1 MMEATSAMPSDSG
14 AKSQILLVE
23 EDGSVRASLQR
34 VLQSENYTV
43 AAVGSTAGA
52 RQVLRDQHV
61 DLVLM
66 DVDSPDHDGW
76 TAARELATTAMFLP
90 MVLITAKTG
99 QQMRAAMTGADVLME
114 KPLSFPTLVQ
124 TMKQLLEQTLKGRL
138 HRLDETY
145 SQVTA

>member
-1 MMEATSAMPSDSG
+1 MMDSQSSMPSHSG

-43 AAVGSTAGA
+43 AAVGSAAGA
-52 RQVLRDQHV
+52 RQVLRNQHV

-66 DVDSPDHDGW
+66 DVDSPDQDGW
-76 TAARELATTAMFLP
+76 TAAKEIADTAMFLP

-114 KPLSFPTLVQ
+114 KPLSFPALVQ
-124 TMKQLLEQTLKGRL
+124 TMKQLLEQTLEGRL
-138 HRLDETY
+138 HRLEEIY
-145 SQVTA
+145 SQVAA

>member
-1 MMEATSAMPSDSG
+1 MIIPQLPAPSDSG

-23 EDGSVRASLQR
+23 EDSSVRASLQR

-76 TAARELATTAMFLP
+76 TAAKEIAATAMFLP
-90 MVLITAKTG
+90 MVLITAKAG

-114 KPLSFPTLVQ
+114 KPLSFPALVQ
-124 TMKQLLEQTLKGRL
+124 TMKQLLEQTIEGRL
-138 HRLDETY
+138 HRLEEIY
-145 SQVTA
+145 SQVAA

>member
-1 MMEATSAMPSDSG
+1 MMVSKDSMPPHAG

-76 TAARELATTAMFLP
+76 TAAKEIAATAMFLP
-90 MVLITAKTG
+90 IVLITAKTG

-114 KPLSFPTLVQ
+114 KPLSFPALVQ
-124 TMKQLLEQTLKGRL
+124 TMKQLLEQSLEGRQ

-145 SQVTA
+145 SQVAA

>member
-1 MMEATSAMPSDSG
+1 MISQSSMPSPSG
-14 AKSQILLVE
+14 VKSQILLVE
-23 EDGSVRASLQR
+23 EDGSVLVSLQR

-76 TAARELATTAMFLP
+76 TAAKEIAATAMFLP

-114 KPLSFPTLVQ
+114 KPLSFPALVQ
-124 TMKQLLEQTLKGRL
+124 TMKQLLEQTLEGRL
-138 HRLDETY
+138 HRLEEIY
-145 SQVTA
+145 SQVAA